1 MSNEKNIV
9 LVTGAT
15 GNVGRQVVSQLLR
28 RGARVRALT
37 RNPGAARLPEEV
49 EVVRGDLSVPEAL
62 GTFLAGTDAVFLVW
76 GLPTIEAVPAVVN
89 RVAKHARRIVF
100 LSSSAIRDDV
110 EQQTDVVGKV
120 HADIERSIE
129 TSELEWT
136 FLRPDGFATNALWW
150 WGPQIRR
157 GDVVR
162 WPYGAAATAPIHERD
177 IAAVAVRALMEDG
190 HAGARHV
197 LTGPESLTQVEQVQ
211 TIAEA
216 IGRRLRFEE
225 ISREEAREQ
234 LVALMPASIVKVLLD
249 ALARLVTER
258 AQVTT
263 AVAEITGAPAHTFR
277 EWVMDHTGDF
287 RAESSGVRLAVRKQ
301 ADLH

>member
-76 GLPTIEAVPAVVN
+76 SLPTIEAVPAVVN
-89 RVAKHARRIVF
+89 RVAKHVRRIVF

-120 HADIERSIE
+120 HADIERPIE

-225 ISREEAREQ
+225 ISREEAR
-234 LVALMPASIVKVLLD
+234 AARRSHASVD
-249 ALARLVTER
+249 RECLA
-258 AQVTT
+258 
-263 AVAEITGAPAHTFR
+263 
-277 EWVMDHTGDF
+277 
-287 RAESSGVRLAVRKQ
+287 
-301 ADLH
+301 